1 MSLTLCHKCDAGT
14 QIQNNSHRSLT
25 FYSHSFES
33 GEMCASFSKH
43 KFTAGYCK
51 ESIFKKRPWLC
62 RIDVTVISAQVWNLK
77 LFMIWFYY
85 FILFLHYGTFI
96 EVRCWTTEEALWFE
110 RATYK
115 KGRFSLAPQTQNN
128 IITQISI
135 GIFICI
141 LSFILFCYPPT
152 LSATLRKLMVLETS
166 VINFWAAFI

>member
-1 MSLTLCHKCDAGT
+1 MCHKCDAGT

-96 EVRCWTTEEALWFE
+96 EVRCWMTEEALWFE

-135 GIFICI
+135 CI
-141 LSFILFCYPPT
+141 LFYFATNQLFLGGKSHRSHERCLP
-152 LSATLRKLMVLETS
+152 AVWVHQRIV
-166 VINFWAAFI
+166 V